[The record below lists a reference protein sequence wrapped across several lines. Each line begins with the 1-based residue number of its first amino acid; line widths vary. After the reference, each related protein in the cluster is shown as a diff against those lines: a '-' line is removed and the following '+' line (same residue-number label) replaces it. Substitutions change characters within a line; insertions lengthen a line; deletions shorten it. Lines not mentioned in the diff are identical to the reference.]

1 MKLNQLPENIVFKG
15 GTIIDPYNE
24 IKFDGDVWIK
34 NGKIEEI
41 RQFSYFL
48 GVTRTEVTCGS
59 EYIVIS
65 KFFEGKLPRSLK
77 VRFV

>member
-34 NGKIEEI
+34 NGKIEAI
-41 RQFSYFL
+41 
-48 GVTRTEVTCGS
+48 GS
-59 EYIVIS
+59 VNAPPDSETVD
-65 KFFEGKLPRSLK
+65 
-77 VRFV
+77 